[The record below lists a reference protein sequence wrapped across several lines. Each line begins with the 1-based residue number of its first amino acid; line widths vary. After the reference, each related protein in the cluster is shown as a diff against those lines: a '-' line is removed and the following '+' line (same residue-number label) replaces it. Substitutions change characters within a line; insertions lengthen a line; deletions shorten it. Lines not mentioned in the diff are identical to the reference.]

1 MAAPGGTLSAA
12 DQHFAEHRPLLLGLA
27 YRLLGSMWD
36 AEDVVQDAWLRWTR
50 VDHAQVREPRAFLIT
65 TVTRLALDV
74 LRSARVTR
82 EAYPGPWLP
91 EPVRTD
97 EPGPLDTAELRDS
110 VSYATLHLME
120 RLTPPQRAVFVLRE
134 AFALPYDE
142 IAEIVGS
149 SAAACRQLHSRAS
162 RVLAERGP
170 RFEPSDEAHREL
182 VARFLD
188 AAGSGD
194 LDALAA
200 LLTDDV
206 VSWNDGGGKVRASR
220 HPIVGRRNVVAFV
233 AGLVTQYPVSEV
245 VPVEANGAPAVW
257 MVMGGEEQLVAFDVR
272 DGRIAAIYGVRN
284 PDKLRYVRPGAP
296 A

>member
-1 MAAPGGTLSAA
+1 MSTA
-12 DQHFAEHRPLLLGLA
+12 DQQFAEHRPLLLGLA

-50 VDHAQVREPRAFLIT
+50 SDHAQVREPRAYLIT

-97 EPGPLDTAELRDS
+97 QPGPLDTTELRDS
-110 VSYATLHLME
+110 VSIATLHLME

-142 IAEIVGS
+142 IAEIVGTT
-149 SAAACRQLHSRAS
+149 AANCRQLHSRAS
-162 RVLAERGP
+162 RLLAERGP
-170 RFEPSDEAHREL
+170 RFAPSPAAHREL
-182 VARFLD
+182 VERFLD

-194 LDALAA
+194 LDALAE
-200 LLTDDV
+200 LLSDDV

-220 HPIVGRRNVVAFV
+220 RPIAGRRNVVAFI
-233 AGLVTQYPVSEV
+233 AGLLRQYPVEAV
-245 VPVEANGAPAVW
+245 VPLEANGEPAVW
-257 MVMGGEEQLVAFDVR
+257 MVIGGEEQLVTFGVR
-272 DGRIAAIYGVRN
+272 DGRIDAIYGIRN
-284 PDKLRYVRPGAP
+284 PDKLRYARPTVAG
-296 A
+296 